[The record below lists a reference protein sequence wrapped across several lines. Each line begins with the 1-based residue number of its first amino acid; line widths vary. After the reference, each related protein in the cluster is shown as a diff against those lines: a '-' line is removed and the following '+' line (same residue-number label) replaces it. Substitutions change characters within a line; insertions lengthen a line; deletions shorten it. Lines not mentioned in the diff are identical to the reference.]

1 MIQRLDAEDGDF
13 LTRIV
18 YLPKIA
24 PLPGSIELADWSNR
38 NGS

>member
-1 MIQRLDAEDGDF
+1 MTQSLDPENGHF

-24 PLPGSIELADWSNR
+24 PLSWLH
-38 NGS
+38 

>member
-1 MIQRLDAEDGDF
+1 MTQRLDAEDGDF

-24 PLPGSIELADWSNR
+24 PLPGYIELVDQSNR
-38 NGS
+38 GGS

>member
-1 MIQRLDAEDGDF
+1 MTQSLDPENGHF

-24 PLPGSIELADWSNR
+24 PLPGYIELVDQLNR
-38 NGS
+38 GGS

>member
-1 MIQRLDAEDGDF
+1 MTQSLDPENGYF

-24 PLPGSIELADWSNR
+24 PLPGSIELVDWSNR
-38 NGS
+38 NES

>member
-1 MIQRLDAEDGDF
+1 MTQSLDPENGYF

-24 PLPGSIELADWSNR
+24 PLPGSIELVDRSNR
-38 NGS
+38 NES

>member
-1 MIQRLDAEDGDF
+1 MTQSLDPENGYF

-24 PLPGSIELADWSNR
+24 PLSWLH
-38 NGS
+38 

>member
-1 MIQRLDAEDGDF
+1 MTQRLDPENSEF

-24 PLPGSIELADWSNR
+24 PLSWLH
-38 NGS
+38 

>member
-1 MIQRLDAEDGDF
+1 MTQSLDPENRYF

-24 PLPGSIELADWSNR
+24 PLPGSIELVDWSKR
-38 NGS
+38 NES

>member
-1 MIQRLDAEDGDF
+1 MIQGLGVEGGDF

-24 PLPGSIELADWSNR
+24 PLPGSIELVDWSNR
-38 NGS
+38 NES

>member
-1 MIQRLDAEDGDF
+1 MTQSLDPENGYL

-24 PLPGSIELADWSNR
+24 PLSWLH
-38 NGS
+38 

>member
-1 MIQRLDAEDGDF
+1 MTQSLDPENGYL

-24 PLPGSIELADWSNR
+24 PLPGSFELVDWSNR